1 MFKYLKL
8 KNKNGF
14 STVEVLATAL
24 VFSIAA
30 IAIAGIT
37 AKSLQLQR
45 RATATQKIQENA
57 TFVLEYMAREIRISS
72 IRNQDSNCA
81 ATVLNLTHPINGAV
95 SYNVVGGTVIRTA
108 NGLSENLSSNDIQF
122 SRMLFCIRGSPLGDD
137 QPTRITILT
146 TISDRSPNTLAS
158 INLQTTVVT
167 RVIAN

>member
-1 MFKYLKL
+1 MFKHLKL
-8 KNKNGF
+8 KNKGGF
-14 STVEVLATAL
+14 STIEVLATAL

-30 IAIAGIT
+30 VAIAGIT
-37 AKSLQLQR
+37 ARSLQLQR

-57 TFVLEYMAREIRISS
+57 MFILEYMAREIRISS

-81 ATVLNLTHPINGAV
+81 ATVLNLTHPVNGNI
-95 SYNVVGGTVIRTA
+95 SYNIVNGTVIRRV
-108 NGLSENLSSNDIQF
+108 NGLSENLSSNEIRF
-122 SRMLFCIRGSPLGDD
+122 SRMFFCIRGSPLGDN

-158 INLQTTVVT
+158 INLQTTIVT